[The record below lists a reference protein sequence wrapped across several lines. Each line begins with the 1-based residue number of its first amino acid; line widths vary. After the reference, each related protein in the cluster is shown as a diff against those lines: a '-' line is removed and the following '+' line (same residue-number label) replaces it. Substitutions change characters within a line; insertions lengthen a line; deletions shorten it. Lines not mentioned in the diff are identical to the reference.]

1 MAQAIILGLLG
12 QGILTPDEIL
22 IHSAHP
28 EHYQPFAQAHGLQDK
43 ADNQA
48 VVAAADL
55 VILAV
60 KPSQASAVLAPLVPR
75 LQQQQRPV
83 LSLLSGVSLADLA
96 AIVGDQIPLVRVMP
110 NLNVQIGAGL
120 TALAANQAAQATVL
134 PAVTQLFAGI
144 GTTLALPEA
153 DFSTFVALAGSA
165 PAFAYLFMDA
175 LAHAGVKYG
184 LTKAQALAIVSQM
197 TVGSAQMIQQA
208 DQAPWSLIDAVASP
222 GGTTI
227 AGVLALQ
234 AGGFETA
241 LTQAVD
247 AVIAKDQ
254 AAK

>member
-1 MAQAIILGLLG
+1 
-12 QGILTPDEIL
+12 
-22 IHSAHP
+22 
-28 EHYQPFAQAHGLQDK
+28 
-43 ADNQA
+43 
-48 VVAAADL
+48 
-55 VILAV
+55 
-60 KPSQASAVLAPLVPR
+60 
-75 LQQQQRPV
+75 
-83 LSLLSGVSLADLA
+83 
-96 AIVGDQIPLVRVMP
+96 MP

-134 PAVTQLFAGI
+134 PAVTQIFAGI